1 MRSVMLENTCLVYW
15 SERIWIWDS
24 EQSCW

>member
-1 MRSVMLENTCLVYW
+1 MLENTCLVYW